1 LPQELRG
8 ALEGS
13 ALLVGQGGPAPTD
26 AIEPDL
32 LRKAIGAERKLRLAY
47 RDAAGALSQRVVWP
61 FALAFFERSRVLMCW
76 CELRGD
82 FRNFRTDRIDTAEL
96 LESRYPKRRQALLK
110 AWRNSERA
118 ARGAILPETDRVGS

>member
-1 LPQELRG
+1 
-8 ALEGS
+8 
-13 ALLVGQGGPAPTD
+13 
-26 AIEPDL
+26 
-32 LRKAIGAERKLRLAY
+32 
-47 RDAAGALSQRVVWP
+47 
-61 FALAFFERSRVLMCW
+61 VLMCW